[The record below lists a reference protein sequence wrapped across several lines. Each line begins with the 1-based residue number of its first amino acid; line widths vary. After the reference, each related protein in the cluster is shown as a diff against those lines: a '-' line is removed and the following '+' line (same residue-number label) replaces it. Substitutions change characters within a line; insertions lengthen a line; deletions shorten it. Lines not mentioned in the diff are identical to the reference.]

1 MLRVDLGQK
10 EASLQKIHIGLDIGG
25 TTTKVVAVQ
34 GTSIT
39 DRCLVS
45 ASDPLTAAYG
55 ALGRFLDER
64 GLSLESVG
72 SLHATGVGLSY
83 LGNELHG
90 IPIRRV
96 EEFTAL
102 ARGARFLT
110 DEKDCLAVSVGTGT
124 AFVAA
129 RTDKANHLIGSGV
142 GGGTLL
148 GLSYAILETR
158 DWEQIDELALQG
170 DSSKVDL
177 TIQDL
182 TKAEIPGLT
191 SETTASN
198 FGRLSD
204 ASRREDL
211 AAAIVTMVYQ
221 TVGIIAVTAARAEN
235 LDRIVFTGN
244 GVRLKS
250 AGHVLQ
256 AVSKLYGIPL
266 RIPEHAEY
274 ATAIGA
280 ALASV

>member
-1 MLRVDLGQK
+1 MK
-10 EASLQKIHIGLDIGG
+10 KIHLGLDIGG
-25 TTTKVVAVQ
+25 STTKIVALEDRLIG
-34 GTSIT
+34 GTA
-39 DRCLVS
+39 LVS

-55 ALGRFLDER
+55 ALGHYLAKRNLP
-64 GLSLESVG
+64 LEAVG
-72 SLHATGVGLSY
+72 SLHATGVGLSH
-83 LGNELHG
+83 LGTNLHG
-90 IPIRRV
+90 IPIQQV
-96 EEFTAL
+96 NEFQAL
-102 ARGARFLT
+102 ARGAHFLS

-124 AFVAA
+124 AFVSAKGTSA
-129 RTDKANHLIGSGV
+129 KHVIGSGV

-158 DWEQIDELALQG
+158 DWEQIDELALVG
-170 DSSKVDL
+170 DSSQVDL

-182 TKAEIPGLT
+182 TRSEIPGLT

-221 TVGIIAVTAARAEN
+221 TVGIIAVTAARGEN
-235 LDRIVFTGN
+235 LERIVFTGN

-250 AGHVLQ
+250 AGLVLN
-256 AVSKLYGIPL
+256 AVSKLYGMPIDIPAQ
-266 RIPEHAEY
+266 AEY

-280 ALASV
+280 ALASN